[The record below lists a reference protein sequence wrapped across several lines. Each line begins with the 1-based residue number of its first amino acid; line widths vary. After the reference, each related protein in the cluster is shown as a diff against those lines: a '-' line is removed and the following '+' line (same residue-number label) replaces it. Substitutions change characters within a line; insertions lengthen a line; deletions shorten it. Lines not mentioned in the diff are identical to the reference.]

1 MHILLIHQAF
11 CGPQNPGGT
20 RHYELAHRLGRLGH
34 RFTVVTSE
42 LSYLTGEKK
51 GGTTNHGEIDVRIAP
66 TIGSWHRRYVQRV
79 VAFLS
84 FMITSVVTGL
94 RVDDPEVII
103 GTSPPIFQALSA
115 WALSAIRHRPFIME
129 VRDLWP
135 DFAVDLGLLRNAVLI
150 FLARR
155 LELFLYR
162 RANHIIV
169 NSPSYRK
176 YLLEKE
182 ILC

>member
-1 MHILLIHQAF
+1 VHILLIHQAF

-34 RFTVVTSE
+34 RFTVVTSG

-129 VRDLWP
+129 VRHL
-135 DFAVDLGLLRNAVLI
+135 
-150 FLARR
+150 
-155 LELFLYR
+155 
-162 RANHIIV
+162 
-169 NSPSYRK
+169 
-176 YLLEKE
+176 
-182 ILC
+182 